1 MANGDTNLEALVGE
15 WSMEATFPFDPPI
28 AGRGR
33 VSFER
38 LSGELSSTLRQ
49 APRLAC
55 RRVDR
60 MRHRERAAAIGRRA
74 TGHSAR

>member
-38 LSGELSSTLRQ
+38 LSGESFLFAQASTPVGLPAGGSDA
-49 APRLAC
+49 AP
-55 RRVDR
+55 
-60 MRHRERAAAIGRRA
+60 
-74 TGHSAR
+74 

>member
-38 LSGELSSTLRQ
+38 LLGGFPYGQASTPVGLPAGGSDA
-49 APRLAC
+49 AP
-55 RRVDR
+55 
-60 MRHRERAAAIGRRA
+60 
-74 TGHSAR
+74 

>member
-33 VSFER
+33 GPFER
-38 LSGELSSTLRQ
+38 LLGGAFLYAKASTPVGLPAGGSDA
-49 APRLAC
+49 AP
-55 RRVDR
+55 
-60 MRHRERAAAIGRRA
+60 
-74 TGHSAR
+74 